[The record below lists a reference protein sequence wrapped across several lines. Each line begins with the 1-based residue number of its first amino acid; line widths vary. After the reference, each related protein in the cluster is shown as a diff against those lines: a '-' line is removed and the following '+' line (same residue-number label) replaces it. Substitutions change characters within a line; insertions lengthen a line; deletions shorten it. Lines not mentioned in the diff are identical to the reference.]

1 MKKMKTLALAM
12 GAVAMMAMSSCS
24 LTLPVDATS
33 NEVGSKV
40 GTSTANGF
48 FNVFFFDAD
57 ASIRTA
63 AKNGGITKISTVD
76 IKSKNILNIITNYE
90 CIVTGE

>member
-1 MKKMKTLALAM
+1 MKTLKRAAAALSVIALL
-12 GAVAMMAMSSCS
+12 SSCA

-33 NEVGSKV
+33 NTVGSKV
-40 GTSTANGF
+40 GTSKATGYLGVLF
-48 FNVFFFDAD
+48 FNQD

-76 IKSKNILNIITNYE
+76 IKSSNILNLIVTYE
-90 CIVTGE
+90 TIVTGE